1 MGLLVVAMVMTPL
14 LVSIFAGLP
23 VDCLSFQKKSIDK

>member
-14 LVSIFAGLP
+14 LVSVIAGLP
-23 VDCLSFQKKSIDK
+23 VDCLSFQKKSSDQ